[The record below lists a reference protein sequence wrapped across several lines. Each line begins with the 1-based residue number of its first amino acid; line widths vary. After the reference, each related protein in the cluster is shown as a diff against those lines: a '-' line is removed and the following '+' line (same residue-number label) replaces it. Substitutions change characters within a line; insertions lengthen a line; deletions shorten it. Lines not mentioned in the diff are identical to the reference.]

1 MRLTPLDIHHK
12 EFRHAIR
19 GYSEEEVD
27 NFLDEVANEFERLFK
42 ENIDYK
48 EGLEQTKEKV
58 VQYENLEDTLHN
70 TLLTAHKAAEEV
82 QRSAKKEAELIIRD
96 AELKA
101 KEIVQNAVTEKQYLQ
116 TNLINLKQAE
126 EEFRLKFKSLL
137 ESYLKMMSETPAEGE
152 KVSALVEERESA
164 GEKQVMAEEKLVTE
178 TSASPAT
185 ETSTAEPHYLMPEEK
200 MRKEIPLEKEETSG
214 FEDLG
219 DEEDL
224 IYRID

>member
-27 NFLDEVANEFERLFK
+27 SFLDEVANEFERLFK
-42 ENIDYK
+42 ENIDHK
-48 EGLEQTKEKV
+48 EGLEQLKEKV
-58 VQYENLEDTLHN
+58 AQYENLEDALHN

-82 QRSAKKEAELIIRD
+82 QRNAKKEAELIIRD

-101 KEIVQNAVTEKQYLQ
+101 KEIVQNAVTEKQDLQ

-137 ESYLKMMSETPAEGE
+137 ESHLKMISEISAEGE
-152 KVSALVEERESA
+152 KISTLVEEREPA
-164 GEKQVMAEEKLVTE
+164 AEKQVETEEKFVTE
-178 TSASPAT
+178 TSASPDT
-185 ETSTAEPHYLMPEEK
+185 ETPTAEPHYLMPEEK
-200 MRKEIPLEKEETSG
+200 MRKEVPLENEETTG
-214 FEDLG
+214 FDDLG